1 MHLYISGNYND
12 KFSSFIKISGLYS
25 IFPNKTD
32 FERDLYA
39 KERKPKY
46 MHSFI
51 ELLQMCRDL
60 SP

>member
-12 KFSSFIKISGLYS
+12 NFSSFIKISGLYS

-39 KERKPKY
+39 KERKT
-46 MHSFI
+46 
-51 ELLQMCRDL
+51 
-60 SP
+60 